1 MSYEIGY
8 KKPPSG
14 KRFKKGESG
23 NPRGRPKGSN
33 NFLTLLDKELRQP
46 MTITENGKKRITTR
60 LGAMTKRLVAAAVQ
74 NDYKALIALLEI
86 LRKSG
91 RLESVDVD
99 DVFVDDHEAI
109 LETFLMQRMKA
120 RKSHE
125 AEDTSADKDGNA

>member
-46 MTITENGKKRITTR
+46 MTITENGKKRTTTR
-60 LGAMTKRLVAAAVQ
+60 LGAMTKRLVAAALQ

-109 LETFLMQRMKA
+109 LEAFLMRRMKA
-120 RKSHE
+120 RRSHE
-125 AEDTSADKDGNA
+125 ADDTSVDKDGKA